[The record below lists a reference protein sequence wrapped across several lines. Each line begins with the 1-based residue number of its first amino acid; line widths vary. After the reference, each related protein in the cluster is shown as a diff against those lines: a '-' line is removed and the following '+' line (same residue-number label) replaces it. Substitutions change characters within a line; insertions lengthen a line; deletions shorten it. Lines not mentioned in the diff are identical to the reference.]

1 MCEGWNKTI
10 TIWNCIFYYEELWMM
25 LFFTMPAMK
34 IIVKKLRMVTTIVI
48 LTMMMRLNGKNIDK
62 DVGIDEDEEDD
73 GNGRS

>member
-1 MCEGWNKTI
+1 
-10 TIWNCIFYYEELWMM
+10 MM

-48 LTMMMRLNGKNIDK
+48 LTMMMMRLNGKNIDK